1 MLSFLSEFIF
11 LFFIAE
17 AHGELLDNAVSC
29 LGVIAIRGLHQS
41 LVRTGQWL
49 VRGEEEGGSAGQ
61 AGVGCDATTPAE
73 ESGPGP
79 DACETGEKTG
89 NSTGVWDAVRS
100 EGQVETT
107 KAGRAKVGGRV
118 TRASGAAIKGEE
130 SE

>member
-1 MLSFLSEFIF
+1 MFPFLSDFA
-11 LFFIAE
+11 LFVAE

-49 VRGEEEGGSAGQ
+49 VRGEEEGGSTDQ

-73 ESGPGP
+73 ESGPSP
-79 DACETGEKTG
+79 DACESGVKTG
-89 NSTGVWDAVRS
+89 NSTGAWDTVQS
-100 EGQVETT
+100 EGSDETA
-107 KAGRAKVGGRV
+107 KAVKAEAGGRV
-118 TRASGAAIKGEE
+118 TRAGGAAAVRGEE